1 MTPERM
7 IEAWRSLG
15 EEPAQPSGVQRV
27 RLDTEA
33 AADVFACLFWPSRH
47 PGLLIEGDGAYRPAG
62 DRIPTCRGV
71 RTVHEVIA
79 TPNER
84 TVLRVML
91 EDDRLLDIFAVL
103 SADLIDAA
111 IAETTVA
118 AALRRCID
126 RLCLWQGLFE
136 RVPAEGLSDEQQRG
150 MLGELL
156 VLETLLLPRLDALA
170 AVTAWVGPDPAHQDF
185 IHGGA
190 AVEVKTSLAKRHAR
204 IIIANEKQLDERP
217 HSSLVLAH
225 LRLDESAS
233 LGESLPVVVARLR
246 QLLAGDPPA
255 SRLFDDRL
263 MLGGYLDVHA
273 PIYLPNRWRVSSSR
287 FFRVEGEFPRLTE
300 ANLPPGVG
308 DIHYSI
314 IADDLGPFEISA
326 ADAAA
331 LLEVADG

>member
-1 MTPERM
+1 MTPERV

-15 EEPAQPSGVQRV
+15 KEPAHPAGVQRV

-33 AADVFACLFWPSRH
+33 AADVFACLFWPSGR

-62 DRIPTCRGV
+62 NRIPTCRGV

-79 TPNER
+79 TPAER

-111 IAETTVA
+111 IGEPTVA

-136 RVPAEGLSDEQQRG
+136 RVPPEGLSDERQRG
-150 MLGELL
+150 MFGELL
-156 VLETLLLPRLDALA
+156 TLETLLLPRLGTLA
-170 AVTAWVGPDPAHQDF
+170 SVTAWVGPDPANQDF
-185 IHGGA
+185 IHGGS

-204 IIIANEKQLDERP
+204 ISISNEKQLDERP
-217 HSSLVLAH
+217 YDALVLAH

-246 QLLAGDPPA
+246 HLLAGDPAA
-255 SRLFDDRL
+255 SRQLDDRL

-287 FFRVEGEFPRLTE
+287 YFRVEGEFPRLTE

-308 DIHYSI
+308 DINYSI
-314 IADDLGPFEISA
+314 IADDLGAFEISA
-326 ADAAA
+326 TDAAA
-331 LLEVADG
+331 LLEIDDG

>member
-1 MTPERM
+1 MTPERI

-15 EEPAQPSGVQRV
+15 EEPAHPAGIQRV

-33 AADVFACLFWPSRH
+33 AADVFACLFWPSGRR
-47 PGLLIEGDGAYRPAG
+47 GLLIEGDGAYRPAG

-71 RTVHEVIA
+71 RTVHEVVT
-79 TPNER
+79 TPSER

-91 EDDRLLDIFAVL
+91 EDHRLLDIFAVL

-111 IAETTVA
+111 IGETTVA
-118 AALRRCID
+118 AALRKCID

-136 RVPAEGLSDEQQRG
+136 RVPPEGLSDERQRG
-150 MLGELL
+150 MFGELL
-156 VLETLLLPRLDALA
+156 TLEALLLPRLDALS

-204 IIIANEKQLDERP
+204 IIVANEKQLDERP
-217 HSSLVLAH
+217 HDALILAH

-233 LGESLPVVVARLR
+233 LGESLPVVVSRLR
-246 QLLAGDPPA
+246 QLLAADPA
-255 SRLFDDRL
+255 AARQFDDRL

-273 PIYLPNRWRVSSSR
+273 PIYLPNRWRVSSAR
-287 FFRVEGEFPRLTE
+287 YFRVEGEFPRLTE

-314 IADDLGPFEISA
+314 IADDLGPFEITS

-331 LLEVADG
+331 LLEIADG